1 MLERAT
7 DTCENF
13 KKPAPFK
20 SGTDGIPYL
29 EVHHLVQ
36 LADMGDD
43 TVENAIALRSTC
55 HRFMHLRM

>member
-1 MLERAT
+1 M
-7 DTCENF
+7 
-13 KKPAPFK
+13 
-20 SGTDGIPYL
+20 
-29 EVHHLVQ
+29 HHLVQ